1 MKCVLFSALAL
12 ALGASCV
19 AGNSSCPAEPSEEH
33 LALVQ
38 RQASFLTNKVA
49 PTSTYWQIDYR
60 ITGFRTIGCG
70 DDWGSSAEFTFYGS
84 INGCSTGC
92 QRQDY
97 NEDYGFTVG
106 AQTTC
111 AGSKTSSSA
120 NLQVGIEA
128 FEDDKGSACA
138 YNYGDDCHA
147 KYSTTVSL
155 PNTGGVWKTAELC
168 SGNHCVQYTYSTTYV
183 TPSPTPYP
191 TNYPTSSP
199 TDYPTSSPTDYP
211 TSSPT
216 DYPTSS
222 PTDYPTSSPTDYPTS
237 SPTSSPTNMPT
248 PYPTSYPT
256 PYPTNYPTSSP
267 TDYPTSSPTDYPT
280 SQPTD
285 YPTSSPTDYPTSSP
299 TDYPTSSPTSS
310 PTSTPTSTP
319 TGGPTHEKECHS
331 WCEGDARSWDEKCGH
346 NACHTCDPC
355 SHDTQPGHVQPG
367 GQYCEP
373 WCGDDS
379 RAWDE
384 KCGFKKAC
392 GDCNGCL

>member
-120 NLQVGIEA
+120 SLQVGIEA

-183 TPSPTPYP
+183 TPS
-191 TNYPTSSP
+191 
-199 TDYPTSSPTDYP
+199 
-211 TSSPT
+211 
-216 DYPTSS
+216 
-222 PTDYPTSSPTDYPTS
+222 
-237 SPTSSPTNMPT
+237 
-248 PYPTSYPT
+248 PT

-355 SHDTQPGHVQPG
+355 SHDTKPGHVQPG

-379 RAWDE
+379 RTWDE
-384 KCGFKKAC
+384 KCKFKKAC